1 MVSDCLGCN
10 FPAYPFENQAETEG
24 FGRMANRMGYQVI
37 GLPNYVPILFFQYPS
52 RLTYVRWSGIL
63 ILRRK
68 RTIKPPL
75 PVHRVRTAGVRHKIL
90 AYDWHQTSDMV
101 GNICCVLQL
110 ALTVWCTISK
120 SGEMGGPDRIYTT
133 CHHWISTLILAEWDC
148 RNVFLT

>member
-68 RTIKPPL
+68 RTIKPPRPPCSDSRGKTQNFSIRL
-75 PVHRVRTAGVRHKIL
+75 ASNFGYGGKHLLCITTGVNCLVHK
-90 AYDWHQTSDMV
+90 Y
-101 GNICCVLQL
+101 GN
-110 ALTVWCTISK
+110 
-120 SGEMGGPDRIYTT
+120 GPERIYTT
-133 CHHWISTLILAEWDC
+133 CHYWISTLILAEWDC
-148 RNVFLT
+148 RNILLT